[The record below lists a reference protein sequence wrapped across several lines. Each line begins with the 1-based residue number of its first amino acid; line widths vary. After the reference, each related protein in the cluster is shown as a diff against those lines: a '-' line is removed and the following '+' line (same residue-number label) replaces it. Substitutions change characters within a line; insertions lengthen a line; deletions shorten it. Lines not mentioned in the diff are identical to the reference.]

1 MNINKHFLLNLFRII
16 PCLVIGLLST
26 VNLKAQC
33 PTADIELNTQHEVD
47 NFIIEYPNCKEFPYN
62 LKVRHGSDVTNLDGL
77 QNLEKVIGDLYIEW
91 NPVLIDISGLNN
103 LQSVGGTLW
112 IYNNSSLASISDLT
126 SLESTN
132 WFLVWY
138 NIALQN
144 ISGLEKLTKTGNFT
158 INDNPL
164 LTVVDGTSNL
174 VTMQGSLHIKN
185 NPLLAQLP
193 NFNKIEIITQAFT
206 IEDSPLFSDF
216 NTFTNLN
223 YIGGGVFI
231 SNNSALQNLDG
242 LSKVTRVNGD
252 LLIQNNPQLSN
263 ISGLSNISQGTISG
277 SGLTIRDNPLVSVCN
292 LPNICEYLATSKP
305 RDISGNAGD
314 CITEQAVIDACSQPN
329 CPDGD
334 LYFYSQDDLNQFAV
348 DYPWCKHIEGS
359 LSIWSVNISDLSPLS
374 NIITIAGDLSI
385 STTSLTSLN
394 GLHNLTTVASIEIS
408 ENELLVNIA
417 ALENIDPVTIQGLT
431 ITRNRDLSVCDLPN
445 FCTYL
450 SDISNPR
457 SVYDNAGNCYSMLT
471 LATACNIQ
479 APECPTGGV
488 FFSRQSEIDWF
499 GINYPNCTHIS
510 GDLLF
515 YDYSDEG
522 NAFWDL
528 TPLSNIQSIAGDL
541 HVKYTSGLGSLD
553 GLHNL
558 TSIGGVIEIQGIRW
572 LSDISALQHIDP
584 TTIIGLLIEDNG
596 ELEIC
601 NLPNFCTYLT
611 NDAATHPRSISGNA
625 GDCISEQAVIEACST
640 PEEGCL
646 NITSSFPQWPQNTF
660 VPQCTG
666 SQETINLQ
674 CETGEYS
681 KVEVTAGTV
690 YTFSSSIATDYITI
704 SDENGEVVYTH
715 GTSSVTWTA
724 TANEVVRFYL
734 HLDEDCNSSTAQRSR
749 IVQCG
754 QLICPPGDVN
764 LTTQAE
770 VNQFA
775 IDYPNCT
782 EIAGSLL
789 IGALSG
795 NPPSNITD
803 LSGLGNIIRV
813 NGWVSVQNNGALQNL
828 EGLNN
833 LRSIGG
839 SLNIQDNAA
848 LINVNGL
855 SSLTN
860 AVDFLQIWNNVSLT
874 NISGLQNMDLATIS
888 SGQGLFIAFNTAL
901 SLCNLPNICIYLQ
914 GAGARTIANNAG
926 DCVSDQAV
934 IDACNNQPQE
944 GDLCTN
950 AVSIQSLFGH
960 PQDEPQ
966 TSGTY
971 SSEGMTSDG
980 DPDFGDFCLRDDLVS
995 MWFTFTGDGERYYIR
1010 SRYCGAFFYTD
1021 PNGSLYSGS
1030 CDDISPIRCHY
1041 DIDGSDENA
1050 DANFHFYLNTEVGK
1064 TYYILVQAASTD
1076 DFITY
1081 NEFGSFCLEVTKLG
1095 EECIVHIP
1103 DPAFKAYLL
1112 ENWEINT
1119 YDDDVIWCEEAERFF
1134 GTMDCSAL
1142 DISDLTGVE
1151 AFTNLSSLNVS
1162 DNNLTTLDLSENIYL
1177 SQLNCS
1183 DNNLNRLDL
1192 PNNEDM
1198 WYINCSNNRLGV
1210 LDVSKI
1216 KWLEVLDCSDNN
1228 LIKLDISDNWK
1239 VSELLCSN
1247 NFLNE
1252 LNLANTNNGFL
1263 STIHA
1268 HDNPNLTCIQVDDVE
1283 FSNTNWTGGLFLFDP
1298 QHEFNEMCI
1307 NCIHVDPSFTANFLL
1322 ANAACGGDHI
1332 RMIDYT
1338 FLDVEMDQNAQFFW
1352 DFGDGTTSDERDPIH
1367 IYSLPGQ
1374 YKVTLEVL
1382 VEECENPFMI
1392 SKYIDI
1398 ASCHRSESDNI
1409 QYANVFPNPSS
1420 GLFMLKANLPIKG
1433 DVFVRIM
1440 DMNGR
1445 ELHTNKYTEMKN
1457 IYDDYLLR
1465 EKGVFIVEIRHLL
1478 GVEYHQ
1484 LIVVD

>member
-1 MNINKHFLLNLFRII
+1 MNINKYFLLNFFRII

-33 PTADIELNTQHEVD
+33 PTGIVSLKTQAEVD
-47 NFIIEYPNCKEFPYN
+47 NFIIQYPNCTE
-62 LKVRHGSDVTNLDGL
+62 LDQLDVTLGVDIVNVNALSKLKRINGQL
-77 QNLEKVIGDLYIEW
+77 NITH
-91 NPVLIDISGLNN
+91 NPLLNN
-103 LQSVGGTLW
+103 L
-112 IYNNSSLASISDLT
+112 
-126 SLESTN
+126 
-132 WFLVWY
+132 
-138 NIALQN
+138 
-144 ISGLEKLTKTGNFT
+144 
-158 INDNPL
+158 
-164 LTVVDGTSNL
+164 
-174 VTMQGSLHIKN
+174 
-185 NPLLAQLP
+185 
-193 NFNKIEIITQAFT
+193 
-206 IEDSPLFSDF
+206 
-216 NTFTNLN
+216 
-223 YIGGGVFI
+223 
-231 SNNSALQNLDG
+231 
-242 LSKVTRVNGD
+242 
-252 LLIQNNPQLSN
+252 
-263 ISGLSNISQGTISG
+263 SGLSNIEHVGSNFWIANNASLTSITIFNKLEFAGHLYIGFHNQLTAIGGFNALTNCNMLSLVENASLTTVNNFSALTTVSGTLNVDKNPLLTNLNAFNTLTRVGNSLHIVENGEITNIDGLNNVTQFGGEINIQNNNKLTSIDGIQNINPSAISEN
-277 SGLTIRDNPLVSVCN
+277 GLTIANNALLTVCD
-292 LPNICEYLATSKP
+292 LPNICSYLQGAGP
-305 RDISGNAGD
+305 RNISGNASD
-314 CITEQAVIDACSQPN
+314 CITEQAVIDACNGTVSE
-329 CPDGD
+329 GD
-334 LYFYSQDDLNQFAV
+334 D
-348 DYPWCKHIEGS
+348 
-359 LSIWSVNISDLSPLS
+359 
-374 NIITIAGDLSI
+374 
-385 STTSLTSLN
+385 
-394 GLHNLTTVASIEIS
+394 
-408 ENELLVNIA
+408 
-417 ALENIDPVTIQGLT
+417 
-431 ITRNRDLSVCDLPN
+431 
-445 FCTYL
+445 
-450 SDISNPR
+450 
-457 SVYDNAGNCYSMLT
+457 
-471 LATACNIQ
+471 
-479 APECPTGGV
+479 
-488 FFSRQSEIDWF
+488 
-499 GINYPNCTHIS
+499 
-510 GDLLF
+510 
-515 YDYSDEG
+515 
-522 NAFWDL
+522 
-528 TPLSNIQSIAGDL
+528 
-541 HVKYTSGLGSLD
+541 
-553 GLHNL
+553 
-558 TSIGGVIEIQGIRW
+558 
-572 LSDISALQHIDP
+572 
-584 TTIIGLLIEDNG
+584 
-596 ELEIC
+596 
-601 NLPNFCTYLT
+601 
-611 NDAATHPRSISGNA
+611 
-625 GDCISEQAVIEACST
+625 CST
-640 PEEGCL
+640 
-646 NITSSFPQWPQNTF
+646 
-660 VPQCTG
+660 
-666 SQETINLQ
+666 
-674 CETGEYS
+674 
-681 KVEVTAGTV
+681 
-690 YTFSSSIATDYITI
+690 
-704 SDENGEVVYTH
+704 
-715 GTSSVTWTA
+715 
-724 TANEVVRFYL
+724 
-734 HLDEDCNSSTAQRSR
+734 
-749 IVQCG
+749 
-754 QLICPPGDVN
+754 
-764 LTTQAE
+764 
-770 VNQFA
+770 
-775 IDYPNCT
+775 
-782 EIAGSLL
+782 
-789 IGALSG
+789 
-795 NPPSNITD
+795 
-803 LSGLGNIIRV
+803 
-813 NGWVSVQNNGALQNL
+813 
-828 EGLNN
+828 
-833 LRSIGG
+833 
-839 SLNIQDNAA
+839 
-848 LINVNGL
+848 
-855 SSLTN
+855 
-860 AVDFLQIWNNVSLT
+860 
-874 NISGLQNMDLATIS
+874 
-888 SGQGLFIAFNTAL
+888 
-901 SLCNLPNICIYLQ
+901 
-914 GAGARTIANNAG
+914 
-926 DCVSDQAV
+926 
-934 IDACNNQPQE
+934 
-944 GDLCTN
+944 
-950 AVSIQSLFGH
+950 AVSIQFLFGH
-960 PQDEPQ
+960 PMGESQ

-1021 PNGSLYSGS
+1021 PNGSLYSGF

-1064 TYYILVQAASTD
+1064 TYYILVQAESTD

-1142 DISDLTGVE
+1142 DISDLTGIE